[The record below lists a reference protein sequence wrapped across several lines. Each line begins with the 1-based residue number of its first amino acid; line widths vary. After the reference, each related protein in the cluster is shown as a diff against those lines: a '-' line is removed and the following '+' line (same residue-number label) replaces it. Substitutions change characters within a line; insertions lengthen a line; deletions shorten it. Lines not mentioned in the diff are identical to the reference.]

1 MEDKKQKLCAAAL
14 ACVVLLAGL
23 VWFLCAG
30 RSDVS
35 DIRRGAQ
42 SVTEQLDRAES
53 GQREET
59 KSIDRAAEAA
69 SDSQRAAGEIQSIER
84 RDADLISGKRRNPS
98 ASTRTRQNGKSEL
111 RQGKEICGFLL
122 PPICAAAAIAK

>member
-1 MEDKKQKLCAAAL
+1 MDNKKQRLYVTAAL
-14 ACVVLLAGL
+14 ACVVLLSGI

-53 GQREET
+53 GQRAEAE
-59 KSIDRAAEAA
+59 SLDRAAEAA
-69 SDSQRAAGEIQSIER
+69 SNSQRTVGKIQKIER
-84 RDADLISGKRRNPS
+84 RDADLISG
-98 ASTRTRQNGKSEL
+98 SE
-111 RQGKEICGFLL
+111 EILQRVRERGGTENQS
-122 PPICAAAAIAK
+122 

>member
-30 RSDVS
+30 RNDVS

-69 SDSQRAAGEIQSIER
+69 SDSQRAAREIQSIER
-84 RDADLISGKRRNPS
+84 RDTDLISG
-98 ASTRTRQNGKSEL
+98 SE
-111 RQGKEICGFLL
+111 EIIQRVRERGG
-122 PPICAAAAIAK
+122 AENQS

>member
-14 ACVVLLAGL
+14 ACVVLLAGF
-23 VWFLCAG
+23 VWFFCAG

-53 GQREET
+53 GQREQAE
-59 KSIDRAAEAA
+59 SLDRAAEAA
-69 SDSQRAAGEIQSIER
+69 SDSQRTAAEVQEIER
-84 RDADLISGKRRNPS
+84 RDADLIGGSEEILQRVRERGKTEN
-98 ASTRTRQNGKSEL
+98 
-111 RQGKEICGFLL
+111 
-122 PPICAAAAIAK
+122 

>member
-1 MEDKKQKLCAAAL
+1 MDNEDKKIYAAL
-14 ACVVLLAGL
+14 AAIAIFLLSGI

-53 GQREET
+53 GQQAEAE
-59 KSIDRAAEAA
+59 SLDRAAEAA
-69 SDSQRAAGEIQSIER
+69 SNSQRAVGEIQKIER
-84 RDADLISGKRRNPS
+84 RDADLISGSEEILQRVRERGGTEN
-98 ASTRTRQNGKSEL
+98 QN
-111 RQGKEICGFLL
+111 
-122 PPICAAAAIAK
+122 

>member
-1 MEDKKQKLCAAAL
+1 MDNEDKKIYAAL
-14 ACVVLLAGL
+14 AAIAIFLLSGI

-53 GQREET
+53 GQRAEAE
-59 KSIDRAAEAA
+59 SLDRAAEAA
-69 SDSQRAAGEIQSIER
+69 SNSQRAVGEIQSIER
-84 RDADLISGKRRNPS
+84 RDADLISGSEEILQRVRERGGTEN
-98 ASTRTRQNGKSEL
+98 QN
-111 RQGKEICGFLL
+111 
-122 PPICAAAAIAK
+122 

>member
-1 MEDKKQKLCAAAL
+1 MYNEDKKIYAAL
-14 ACVVLLAGL
+14 AAIAVLLLSGF
-23 VWFLCAG
+23 VWFFCAG

-53 GQREET
+53 GQREQAG
-59 KSIDRAAEAA
+59 SLDRAAEAA

-84 RDADLISGKRRNPS
+84 RDADLISGSQSIIDRVRERGT
-98 ASTRTRQNGKSEL
+98 AQDTGED
-111 RQGKEICGFLL
+111 
-122 PPICAAAAIAK
+122 

>member
-1 MEDKKQKLCAAAL
+1 MINDENRQKVYIAAAL
-14 ACVVLLAGL
+14 IFILLLSGL

-69 SDSQRAAGEIQSIER
+69 SDSQRAAREIQSIER
-84 RDADLISGKRRNPS
+84 RDTDLISG
-98 ASTRTRQNGKSEL
+98 SE
-111 RQGKEICGFLL
+111 EIIQRVRERGG
-122 PPICAAAAIAK
+122 AENQS

>member
-1 MEDKKQKLCAAAL
+1 MDNEDKKIYAAL
-14 ACVVLLAGL
+14 AAIAVLLLSGF

-53 GQREET
+53 GQRAEAE
-59 KSIDRAAEAA
+59 SLGRAAEAA
-69 SDSQRAAGEIQSIER
+69 SDSQRAAGEVQKIER
-84 RDADLISGKRRNPS
+84 RDADLISGSEEILQRVRERGGTEN
-98 ASTRTRQNGKSEL
+98 QN
-111 RQGKEICGFLL
+111 
-122 PPICAAAAIAK
+122 

>member
-1 MEDKKQKLCAAAL
+1 MDNEDKKIYAAL
-14 ACVVLLAGL
+14 AAIAVLLLSGF

-53 GQREET
+53 GQRAEAE
-59 KSIDRAAEAA
+59 SLDRAAEAA

-84 RDADLISGKRRNPS
+84 RDADLISGS
-98 ASTRTRQNGKSEL
+98 
-111 RQGKEICGFLL
+111 KEILQRVRERG
-122 PPICAAAAIAK
+122 KTENQN

>member
-1 MEDKKQKLCAAAL
+1 MDNEDKKIYAAL
-14 ACVVLLAGL
+14 AAIAIFLLSGI

-53 GQREET
+53 GQRAEAE
-59 KSIDRAAEAA
+59 SLDRATEAA
-69 SDSQRAAGEIQSIER
+69 SNSQRAVGEIQKIER
-84 RDADLISGKRRNPS
+84 RDADLISGSEEILQRVRESGGTEN
-98 ASTRTRQNGKSEL
+98 QN
-111 RQGKEICGFLL
+111 
-122 PPICAAAAIAK
+122 

>member
-1 MEDKKQKLCAAAL
+1 MDNEDKKIYFAL
-14 ACVVLLAGL
+14 AAIAIFLLSGL

-53 GQREET
+53 RQREET
-59 KSIDRAAEAA
+59 KSLERAAEAA
-69 SDSQRAAGEIQSIER
+69 SNSQRAVGEIQKIER
-84 RDADLISGKRRNPS
+84 RDADLISGSEEILQRVRERGGTEN
-98 ASTRTRQNGKSEL
+98 QN
-111 RQGKEICGFLL
+111 
-122 PPICAAAAIAK
+122 

>member
-1 MEDKKQKLCAAAL
+1 MYNEDKKIYAAL
-14 ACVVLLAGL
+14 AAIAVLLLSGF
-23 VWFLCAG
+23 VWFFCAG

-53 GQREET
+53 GQREQAG
-59 KSIDRAAEAA
+59 SLDRAAEAA

-84 RDADLISGKRRNPS
+84 RDADLISGSQSIIDRVRERGT
-98 ASTRTRQNGKSEL
+98 AQDKS
-111 RQGKEICGFLL
+111 
-122 PPICAAAAIAK
+122 

>member
-1 MEDKKQKLCAAAL
+1 MDNEDKKIYAAL
-14 ACVVLLAGL
+14 AAIAIFLLSGI

-53 GQREET
+53 GQRAEAE
-59 KSIDRAAEAA
+59 SLDRATEAA
-69 SDSQRAAGEIQSIER
+69 SNSQRAVGEIQKIER
-84 RDADLISGKRRNPS
+84 RDADLISGSEEILQRVRERGGTEN
-98 ASTRTRQNGKSEL
+98 QN
-111 RQGKEICGFLL
+111 
-122 PPICAAAAIAK
+122 

>member
-1 MEDKKQKLCAAAL
+1 MDNEDKKIYAAL
-14 ACVVLLAGL
+14 AAIAIFLLSGL

-53 GQREET
+53 GQREQAG
-59 KSIDRAAEAA
+59 SLDRAAEAA

-84 RDADLISGKRRNPS
+84 RDADLISGSEEILQRVRERGGTEN
-98 ASTRTRQNGKSEL
+98 QN
-111 RQGKEICGFLL
+111 
-122 PPICAAAAIAK
+122 

>member
-1 MEDKKQKLCAAAL
+1 MDNEDKKIYAAMA
-14 ACVVLLAGL
+14 AIAIFLLSGI

-53 GQREET
+53 GQRAEAE
-59 KSIDRAAEAA
+59 SLDRATEAA
-69 SDSQRAAGEIQSIER
+69 SNSQRAVGEIQKIER
-84 RDADLISGKRRNPS
+84 RDADLISGSEEILQRVRERGGTEN
-98 ASTRTRQNGKSEL
+98 QN
-111 RQGKEICGFLL
+111 
-122 PPICAAAAIAK
+122 

>member
-1 MEDKKQKLCAAAL
+1 MDNEDKKIYAAL
-14 ACVVLLAGL
+14 AAIAIFLLSGI

-53 GQREET
+53 GQRAEAE
-59 KSIDRAAEAA
+59 SLDRAAEAA
-69 SDSQRAAGEIQSIER
+69 SNSQRAVGEIQKIER
-84 RDADLISGKRRNPS
+84 RDTDLISGSEEILQRVRERGGTEN
-98 ASTRTRQNGKSEL
+98 QN
-111 RQGKEICGFLL
+111 
-122 PPICAAAAIAK
+122 